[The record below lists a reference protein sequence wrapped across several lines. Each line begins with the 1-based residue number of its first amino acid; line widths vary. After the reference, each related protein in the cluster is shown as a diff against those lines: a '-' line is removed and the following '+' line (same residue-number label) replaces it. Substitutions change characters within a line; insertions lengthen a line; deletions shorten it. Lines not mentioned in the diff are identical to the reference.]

1 MSDLMIATHFATRR
15 NYHCS
20 LTYTA
25 ELKRIVACDDIV
37 ALCVEYTMY
46 DPVHHTLSFVKN
58 PVVAK
63 WLLDTGDQVTET
75 LIQQSILQGQ
85 HPPDVVALFIDTIA
99 EPNYRQYMVDA
110 CCVGAHAIVDM
121 LYRKCPRVFDAWPDA
136 LPLRIATDTND
147 VFLVQYL
154 LDHGVDVHADDDY
167 LLRHSSEMGYF
178 DLTYLALSRGANVHV
193 QGETPLL
200 NARGL
205 KVHQL
210 LLAYGAVI
218 PPRYRVQVLDNLM
231 DFHESHL
238 SFFPSNH
245 PLSDRFYDVIE
256 LLLEHGAIP
265 SPFAVAKAG
274 AKAIPLCVF
283 RLLLRHHT
291 DYLTASARCILWN
304 HLISDAQYAKV
315 DCIFSVGKERGWDIP
330 TLFPTM
336 EYYCKSLNNV
346 IGHRLHLIRYIDDD
360 NMRQEVA
367 KHAESMGL
375 YLVCEAV
382 KTCKDCKETE

>member
-1 MSDLMIATHFATRR
+1 MIATHFATRR
-15 NYHCS
+15 NYHYS

-58 PVVAK
+58 PVVAQ

-85 HPPDVVALFIDTIA
+85 HPPDVVALFIDAIA
-99 EPNYRQYMVDA
+99 TPTVTPNYRQYMVDA

-121 LYRKCPRVFDAWPDA
+121 LYRKCYSKCPRVLEN

-154 LDHGVDVHADDDY
+154 LDHGVDVHTDDDY

-218 PPRYRVQVLDNLM
+218 PPRYRQQVLDNLM
-231 DFHESHL
+231 EFHESHL

-245 PLSDRFYDVIE
+245 PVSDRFYDVIE

-274 AKAIPLCVF
+274 SDAIPFCVF

-291 DYLTASARCILWN
+291 DYLPASAKVILWN
-304 HLISDAQYAKV
+304 NLIGRGQYAKI
-315 DCIFSVGKERGWDIP
+315 DYIFSVGKERGWDIP

-360 NMRQEVA
+360 MRQDVA

-375 YLVCEAV
+375 WLVCEAV
-382 KTCKDCKETE
+382 KTCKDL